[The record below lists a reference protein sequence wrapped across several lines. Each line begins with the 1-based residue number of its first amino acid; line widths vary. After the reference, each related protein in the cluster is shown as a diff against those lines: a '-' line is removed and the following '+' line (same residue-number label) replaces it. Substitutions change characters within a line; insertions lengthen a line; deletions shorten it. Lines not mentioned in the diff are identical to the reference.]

1 MQEHELWITALLNRY
16 LAGFANS
23 LLSLV
28 GLHAENVDKP
38 WANFIAL
45 QLLVAVLIVV
55 GFALL
60 KPRISMDRPGVIQ
73 QMFELV
79 YGFLGNQADDVVGH
93 GGKKYLH
100 FFATIFFFI
109 LFCNLMGLIPS
120 LEPPTMFTPVP
131 LGCALLAFLYY
142 NTMGIRE
149 QGILNYLKHFAGPMK
164 LLAPIMIPIEI
175 FSHLG
180 RLLSLTARL
189 YANMFAG
196 EQVTLV
202 FLALA
207 PLGIPAVFMGLHV
220 FVAFLQAFVFTL
232 LTMSYVSGAV
242 AHDH

>member
-1 MQEHELWITALLNRY
+1 MQEHELWVTAILNKY

-23 LLSLV
+23 VLSLV
-28 GLHAENVDKP
+28 GLHAEHPDKP
-38 WANFIAL
+38 WSNFIAL
-45 QLLVAVLIVV
+45 QILVALLIVI

-60 KPRISMDRPGVIQ
+60 KPRISADRPGPVQ
-73 QMFELV
+73 QMFEIV
-79 YGFLGNQADDVVGH
+79 YNFLRAQSDDVVGH
-93 GGKKYLH
+93 GGSKYLH

-109 LFCNLMGLIPS
+109 LFCNLIGLIPS
-120 LEPPTMFTPVP
+120 LESPTMFTPVP
-131 LGCALLAFLYY
+131 FGCALLAFLYY

-149 QGILNYLKHFAGPMK
+149 QGILNYLKHFAGPMW
-164 LLAPIMIPIEI
+164 LLAPLMIPIEI

-202 FLALA
+202 FLALFPVA
-207 PLGIPAVFMGLHV
+207 VPAVFMGLHV

-242 AHDH
+242 AHEH

>member
-1 MQEHELWITALLNRY
+1 MQEHELWVTAILNKY

-23 LLSLV
+23 VLSLV
-28 GLHAENVDKP
+28 GLHAEHPDKP
-38 WANFIAL
+38 WSNFIAL
-45 QLLVAVLIVV
+45 QILVALLIVV

-60 KPRISMDRPGVIQ
+60 KPRISADRPGPVQ
-73 QMFELV
+73 QMFEIV
-79 YGFLGNQADDVVGH
+79 YNFLRAQSDDVVGH
-93 GGKKYLH
+93 GGSKYLH

-109 LFCNLMGLIPS
+109 LFCNLIGLIPS
-120 LEPPTMFTPVP
+120 LESPTMFTPVP

-149 QGILNYLKHFAGPMK
+149 QGILNYLKHFAGPMW
-164 LLAPIMIPIEI
+164 LLAPLMIPIEI

-202 FLALA
+202 FLALFPVA
-207 PLGIPAVFMGLHV
+207 VPAVFMGLHV

-242 AHDH
+242 AHEH